1 MEMSSSKHPLGVSED
16 KAADVKK
23 QKVDEQTK
31 EIPPREERLKLFM
44 DTFKNR
50 AYLEQDE
57 DENEVLSD
65 GSHPMTFRDIA
76 SLELDLY
83 ETDGFDVQDYSKVGD
98 ASVILTYY
106 DPAANINRGAIY
118 LPEMIECAEQAIKQ
132 YNGVEGKH
140 FGDVRVIKANV
151 EAVCPYSLLAFIAL
165 EAEIDD
171 LTVSTIFHRWC
182 LYSDWWQITLSS
194 SM

>member
-1 MEMSSSKHPLGVSED
+1 MSSSKHPLGVSED

-83 ETDGFDVQDYSKVGD
+83 ETDVSPLYYFSRK
-98 ASVILTYY
+98 ILR
-106 DPAANINRGAIY
+106 I
-118 LPEMIECAEQAIKQ
+118 
-132 YNGVEGKH
+132 
-140 FGDVRVIKANV
+140 
-151 EAVCPYSLLAFIAL
+151 
-165 EAEIDD
+165 
-171 LTVSTIFHRWC
+171 
-182 LYSDWWQITLSS
+182 
-194 SM
+194 